1 MQAFHLLGSAP
12 FYTNSFLLLTKA
24 GHAVIIDPAAGV
36 QEYDQILR
44 TTVPC

>member
-24 GHAVIIDPAAGV
+24 GHAVIIDRQNVCHNSPF
-36 QEYDQILR
+36 YCSKL
-44 TTVPC
+44 